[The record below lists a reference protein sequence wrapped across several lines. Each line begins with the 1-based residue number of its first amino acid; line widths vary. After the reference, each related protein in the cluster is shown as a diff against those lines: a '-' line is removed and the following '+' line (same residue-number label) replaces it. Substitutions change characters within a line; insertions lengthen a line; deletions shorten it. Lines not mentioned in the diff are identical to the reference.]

1 MLIFKPILEVDM
13 DNFAYLLRPAEH
25 VFFFFLELISASGWK
40 FYRLK
45 IMLIMLNH
53 LLSHTSPVFAQKE
66 LDYVVALG

>member
-25 VFFFFLELISASGWK
+25 VFFFLELISASGWK

-53 LLSHTSPVFAQKE
+53 LLSHTSPVFDQKE